1 MHPTKEVVV
10 RLWDWIV
17 ELFRGKAPVGT
28 AADLPADTTREWR
41 NVRHDEE
48 VKRRLNV
55 GQVNPHD
62 MP

>member
-1 MHPTKEVVV
+1 M

-17 ELFRGKAPVGT
+17 AMFRGKAPVGT